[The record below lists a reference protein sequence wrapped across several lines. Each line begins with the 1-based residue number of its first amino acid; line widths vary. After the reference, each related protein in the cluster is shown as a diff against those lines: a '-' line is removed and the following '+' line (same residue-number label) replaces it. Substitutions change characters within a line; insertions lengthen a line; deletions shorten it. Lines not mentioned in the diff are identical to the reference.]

1 MIAQKSEEQSKA
13 EASANLALAEAVKS
27 EQAVKTA
34 EEVAKAE
41 RDKQVTLVLA
51 SQEAE
56 RQAIGVKVSA
66 LAEQE
71 ASEAKAEAI
80 RTLAKAN
87 RENYE
92 AEAAGKRALNE
103 AINTLSSAQ
112 ISLQEKLALI
122 QGLPRIIEQAVKPM
136 QSIDSIRI
144 MQVDG
149 LNVGAAGAQA
159 GDAAPGTPAG
169 NLAEQ
174 AVGAALKYRAYAP
187 VVDQLI
193 KEVGLSG
200 DGLGGLVRVAPPA
213 VPANVPAV
221 PK

>member
-1 MIAQKSEEQSKA
+1 M
-13 EASANLALAEAVKS
+13 KS

-41 RDKQVTLVLA
+41 REKQVTLVLA

-56 RQAIGVKVSA
+56 RQAISVKVSA
-66 LAEQE
+66 LAEKE
-71 ASEAKAEAI
+71 ASEAKADAI

-103 AINTLSSAQ
+103 AINTLSNAQ

-122 QGLPRIIEQAVKPM
+122 QALPKIIEEAVKPM
-136 QSIDSIRI
+136 QNIDSIRI

-149 LNVGAAGAQA
+149 LNTGAAGAEATARTAQRPA
-159 GDAAPGTPAG
+159 ISRNRLSAQRSSTARMRRSSISSSRKWGCRATDSAAW
-169 NLAEQ
+169 
-174 AVGAALKYRAYAP
+174 
-187 VVDQLI
+187 
-193 KEVGLSG
+193 
-200 DGLGGLVRVAPPA
+200 
-213 VPANVPAV
+213 
-221 PK
+221 

>member
-1 MIAQKSEEQSKA
+1 M
-13 EASANLALAEAVKS
+13 KS

-41 RDKQVTLVLA
+41 REKQVTLVLA

-66 LAEQE
+66 LAEKE
-71 ASEAKAEAI
+71 ASEAKADAI

-103 AINTLSSAQ
+103 AINMLSSAQ

-122 QGLPRIIEQAVKPM
+122 QALPRIIEQAVKPM
-136 QSIDSIRI
+136 QNIDSIRI

-149 LNVGAAGAQA
+149 LNTGAAGAQA
-159 GDAAPGTPAG
+159 GDGAPGAVRQPRRAG
-169 NLAEQ
+169 GRRGSQVPRLCAGRRS
-174 AVGAALKYRAYAP
+174 A
-187 VVDQLI
+187 DQ
-193 KEVGLSG
+193 GSR
-200 DGLGGLVRVAPPA
+200 LVRRRAGRPGEGGSAPQRP
-213 VPANVPAV
+213 PSVPAV